1 MVGAHTV
8 WSSKPVTLNF
18 LYQTSSL
25 GSPLNLSNL
34 AFLGSDVFDDK
45 LVLINFIITHFLSS
59 VDGVQ
64 STWCHSLLEQIPCG
78 KDHTT

>member
-1 MVGAHTV
+1 MSCTI
-8 WSSKPVTLNF
+8 
-18 LYQTSSL
+18 TSSL

-45 LVLINFIITHFLSS
+45 LVLINFIITHFLSP

>member
-1 MVGAHTV
+1 MSCTI
-8 WSSKPVTLNF
+8 K
-18 LYQTSSL
+18 SSL

-45 LVLINFIITHFLSS
+45 LVLINFIITHFLSP

-64 STWCHSLLEQIPCG
+64 SPWCHSLL
-78 KDHTT
+78 